1 MTRRPISPVW
11 LVLAGIASVQF
22 GAALAK
28 ALFDTIEPT
37 AMVWLRLVTSAIV
50 LVAIARPT
58 LRGRS
63 RDDWLTMLAF
73 GLSLGTMN
81 WAIYQSFS
89 RIPLGLAVT
98 IEFAG
103 PLVLAVVMSRR
114 ARDLLWVGLAAL
126 GVGLLGFERT
136 DLDPVGIAFALL
148 AGACWAAYILLSV
161 RTGRRWAGLDGLAM
175 ASVVASVLL
184 APLAIPAGGSDL
196 LDPKILL
203 LGAAVGLMSSVIP
216 YAADLT
222 ALRTMKPSV
231 FSILMSLEPAAA
243 ALAGMLL
250 LQEFLSPLQWTAV
263 VAVTVAS
270 VGRVRRSGRRPRRA
284 GRRTERAPRFAAHA
298 IGETDRA
305 GGASRRHNSSHGDLT
320 RVHRGH
326 PPARGVGG
334 RVPPHPQ
341 RRRHPVAGVDQR
353 PARPD
358 RRPHGR
364 ALQRPGR
371 EPVVLARPAAR
382 RLRGARDLVEPPRDR
397 RFGSAEGP

>member
-1 MTRRPISPVW
+1 M
-11 LVLAGIASVQF
+11 LAGIASVQF

-28 ALFDTIEPT
+28 HLFDTIEPT
-37 AMVWLRLVTSAIV
+37 AMVWLRLVTSAVV

-63 RDDWLTMLAF
+63 RDDWLTMVAF
-73 GLSLGTMN
+73 GVSLGTMN
-81 WAIYQSFS
+81 WAIYQSFA

-114 ARDLLWVGLAAL
+114 TRDLVWVGLAGL

-136 DLDPVGIAFALL
+136 DLDPVGIGFALL

-175 ASVVASVLL
+175 ASVVATVLL

-196 LDPKILL
+196 LDPQILL
-203 LGAAVGLMSSVIP
+203 LGATVGLLSSVIP

-222 ALRTMKPSV
+222 ALRTIKPGV

-263 VAVTVAS
+263 AAVTAAS
-270 VGRVRRSGRRPRRA
+270 VGATRSGY
-284 GRRTERAPRFAAHA
+284 A
-298 IGETDRA
+298 IA
-305 GGASRRHNSSHGDLT
+305 
-320 RVHRGH
+320 
-326 PPARGVGG
+326 
-334 RVPPHPQ
+334 
-341 RRRHPVAGVDQR
+341 
-353 PARPD
+353 
-358 RRPHGR
+358 
-364 ALQRPGR
+364 
-371 EPVVLARPAAR
+371 EPVP
-382 RLRGARDLVEPPRDR
+382 D
-397 RFGSAEGP
+397 

>member
-1 MTRRPISPVW
+1 VTRRPSSAIW

-28 ALFDTIEPT
+28 HLFDRIEPT
-37 AMVWLRLVTSAIV
+37 AMVWLRLVTSAVV
-50 LVAIARPT
+50 LVLIARPA

-63 RDDWLTMLAF
+63 RDDWLTMVAF

-81 WAIYQSFS
+81 WAIYQSFA

-114 ARDLLWVGLAAL
+114 ARDLVWVGLAAL

-136 DLDPVGIAFALL
+136 DLDPVGIGFALL

-175 ASVVASVLL
+175 ASVVASLLL

-196 LDPKILL
+196 LDPQILL
-203 LGAAVGLMSSVIP
+203 LGAAVGLLSSVIP

-222 ALRTMKPSV
+222 ALRTIKPGV

-263 VAVTVAS
+263 AAVTAAS
-270 VGRVRRSGRRPRRA
+270 VGATRSGY
-284 GRRTERAPRFAAHA
+284 A
-298 IGETDRA
+298 IA
-305 GGASRRHNSSHGDLT
+305 
-320 RVHRGH
+320 
-326 PPARGVGG
+326 
-334 RVPPHPQ
+334 
-341 RRRHPVAGVDQR
+341 
-353 PARPD
+353 
-358 RRPHGR
+358 
-364 ALQRPGR
+364 
-371 EPVVLARPAAR
+371 EPVP
-382 RLRGARDLVEPPRDR
+382 D
-397 RFGSAEGP
+397 